1 MIRLTSICPLL
12 LSIAAINSALAGTV
26 VLSTD
31 GIMGPIGRSLSHFVD
46 TTGSMS
52 FEQVMRSG
60 DFRTCDQAIPRYPVS
75 KSTHWLSFLVEN
87 KTNEPAL
94 SVSVPY
100 AALDMINVYLFSD
113 QREHLIGCSGLRVQ
127 HDNGERKINEYSF
140 DLPLP
145 PGSKGV
151 VFLQLASFKPIHVP
165 VMLATKAAL
174 IEARAGRSIALG
186 AYLGI
191 MLVLALYNL
200 FIYLSTKD
208 RNYSYYVLSILA
220 VCAAQLSLQGTGPFD
235 EYFRSEWI
243 TPRSSLL
250 FSLVAIPLGLEF
262 ARKFINTRAFTPV
275 LHRLT
280 PILYGLIAVIGI
292 LFMIGDP
299 WLGYE
304 LGQTISGISAL
315 FLLTMIIVSVR
326 KGSRQARFFLLA
338 WTGFLVGVV
347 LFVLKDEGVLPYN
360 NLTVYAMPVGSVIE
374 GVLLSFGLADRINIL
389 RKEKERSQ
397 AEALASSMEN
407 ERMVRDQ
414 NVTLEHMVTERTH
427 QLQDSLTYLKQ
438 TQSQLVEAEKMS
450 SLGQLTA
457 GIAHEINNPINF
469 IKSNIPPLKRDLAD
483 VMEVL
488 AAYRAGGAP
497 RTVAELEER
506 LGLDVTIIE
515 VGKILQSME
524 VGANR
529 TAEIVSGLRTFSRL
543 DEGDMKYTDINDG
556 IRSTL
561 DLLTLQ
567 LKDRINVELDMRA
580 NESVECLP
588 GKMNQVFM
596 NLLSNAIHAVNERH
610 GDKGGRISVVTEQ
623 LNDHLIVT
631 ITDNG
636 IGMNEAT
643 RARVF
648 EPFFTTKAVG
658 DGTGLG
664 LSIVHSIIE
673 KHNGRI
679 EVDSIQGQGTEFRVI
694 LPNSQ
699 PQQLALRA

>member
-1 MIRLTSICPLL
+1 MADPGGLMKMQDAFSNEHYSTPNADVPNLGSSTGAYWLKFNVENNSSEPSLIVHLPHPELDELDLYLVTESGSSHLASVGQSRTKAWRSDDLQEFAFSLPIEVGRTATVLLRVKSNKQIQVPIL
-12 LSIAAINSALAGTV
+12 LSTPAAHGELKAERNLLVGSYVGVMLVMALYNLFVFFSIRERSYLLYVVYIVLVSMTQLTFFGFGQFYLWPDSTWLSSNASILFTLGTACSATEFMKAFLQTKQFAPRLHKLIKWFYAGFAVCLTTYLMGDAVTGYQMAQAISGIYALFFLLIAINISLQGSRQGRYFLLAWSLFLAGTV
-26 VLSTD
+26 V
-31 GIMGPIGRSLSHFVD
+31 
-46 TTGSMS
+46 
-52 FEQVMRSG
+52 
-60 DFRTCDQAIPRYPVS
+60 
-75 KSTHWLSFLVEN
+75 
-87 KTNEPAL
+87 
-94 SVSVPY
+94 
-100 AALDMINVYLFSD
+100 
-113 QREHLIGCSGLRVQ
+113 
-127 HDNGERKINEYSF
+127 
-140 DLPLP
+140 
-145 PGSKGV
+145 
-151 VFLQLASFKPIHVP
+151 
-165 VMLATKAAL
+165 
-174 IEARAGRSIALG
+174 
-186 AYLGI
+186 
-191 MLVLALYNL
+191 
-200 FIYLSTKD
+200 
-208 RNYSYYVLSILA
+208 
-220 VCAAQLSLQGTGPFD
+220 
-235 EYFRSEWI
+235 
-243 TPRSSLL
+243 
-250 FSLVAIPLGLEF
+250 
-262 ARKFINTRAFTPV
+262 
-275 LHRLT
+275 
-280 PILYGLIAVIGI
+280 
-292 LFMIGDP
+292 
-299 WLGYE
+299 
-304 LGQTISGISAL
+304 
-315 FLLTMIIVSVR
+315 
-326 KGSRQARFFLLA
+326 
-338 WTGFLVGVV
+338 
-347 LFVLKDEGVLPYN
+347 FVLKDTGVLPYN
-360 NLTVYAMPVGSVIE
+360 MFTVYTMPLGSAVE
-374 GVLLSFGLADRINIL
+374 GVLLSFALADRINIL